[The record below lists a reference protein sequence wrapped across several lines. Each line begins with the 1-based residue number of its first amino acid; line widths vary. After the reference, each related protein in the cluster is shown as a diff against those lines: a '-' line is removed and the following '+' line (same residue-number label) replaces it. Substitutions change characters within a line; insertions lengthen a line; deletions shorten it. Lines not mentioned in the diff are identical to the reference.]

1 MRLITIWLLIK
12 LQNLF
17 PKLLITRFVNKIARI
32 KYPPIKNFL
41 IEKFINLYEI
51 NTEEVKKVIPID
63 FDTFNDF
70 FIRELKKDARPI
82 PQSEKILCSPVDGT
96 LTVYG
101 DINEEI
107 LIQAKNHDY
116 LLQDLVCRPKNE
128 INQFVNGQFSTIY
141 LAPFNYHRV
150 HSPIDGRI
158 TRIDHIPGNLFSVNK
173 ITTEFIPE
181 VFAKNERVTCYIE
194 KDGVEI
200 IVIFVGALNV
210 GSISTPW
217 TGEIKPKGK
226 GSSSTLPFE
235 NMNPTQIKKGDL
247 LGWFNMGSTVIM
259 IYPKDFM
266 FWSDKL
272 REGQSIQ
279 MGESIGH
286 LNNNINTYE
295 K

>member
-1 MRLITIWLLIK
+1 MRSITIWLLIR
-12 LQNLF
+12 LQNLL

-51 NTEEVKKVIPID
+51 NTQEVEKSIPGD
-63 FDTFNDF
+63 FATFNDF

-82 PQSEKILCSPVDGT
+82 SQSEKTVCSPVDGI

-101 DINEEI
+101 DINEET

-116 LLQDLVCRPKNE
+116 LVQDLVCRPKNE
-128 INQFVNGQFSTIY
+128 INHFINGQFSTIY

-158 TRIDHIPGNLFSVNK
+158 KRIDHIPGNLFSVNRT
-173 ITTEFIPE
+173 TTEFIPE
-181 VFAKNERVTCYIE
+181 VFAKNERVACYIE

-217 TGEIKPKGK
+217 TGEIKPKGR
-226 GSSSTLPFE
+226 GDSTTMPFE
-235 NMNPTQIKKGDL
+235 KMKSTQIKKGDL
-247 LGWFNMGSTVIM
+247 LGWFNMGSTIIM

-266 FWSDKL
+266 FWSDKF

-279 MGESIGH
+279 MGKSIGH
-286 LNNNINTYE
+286 LNNNFNTYE

>member
-1 MRLITIWLLIK
+1 MRSITIWLLIR
-12 LQNLF
+12 LQNLL

-51 NTEEVKKVIPID
+51 NTQEVEKSIPGD
-63 FDTFNDF
+63 FATFNDF

-82 PQSEKILCSPVDGT
+82 SQSEKTVCSPVDGI

-101 DINEEI
+101 DINEET

-116 LLQDLVCRPKNE
+116 LVQDLVCRPKNE
-128 INQFVNGQFSTIY
+128 INHFINGQFSTIY

-158 TRIDHIPGNLFSVNK
+158 KRIDHIPGNLFSVNRT
-173 ITTEFIPE
+173 TTEFIPE
-181 VFAKNERVTCYIE
+181 VFAKNERVACYIE

-217 TGEIKPKGK
+217 TGEIKPKGR
-226 GSSSTLPFE
+226 GDSTTMPFE
-235 NMNPTQIKKGDL
+235 EMKSTQIKKGDL
-247 LGWFNMGSTVIM
+247 LGWFNMGSTIIM

-266 FWSDKL
+266 FWPDKL

-279 MGESIGH
+279 MGKSIGH
-286 LNNNINTYE
+286 LNNNFNTYE

>member
-1 MRLITIWLLIK
+1 MRSITIWLLIK
-12 LQNLF
+12 LQNLL

-70 FIRELKKDARPI
+70 FIRELKKDARPL

-217 TGEIKPKGK
+217 TGEIKPKGM

-235 NMNPTQIKKGDL
+235 KMNPTQIKKGDL

-272 REGQSIQ
+272 
-279 MGESIGH
+279 
-286 LNNNINTYE
+286 
-295 K
+295 

>member
-1 MRLITIWLLIK
+1 MRSITIWLLIK
-12 LQNLF
+12 LQNLL
-17 PKLLITRFVNKIARI
+17 PKLLITRFVYKIARI

-41 IEKFINLYEI
+41 IKKFINLYKI
-51 NTEEVKKVIPID
+51 NTQEVEKLIPGD
-63 FDTFNDF
+63 FATFNDF

-82 PQSEKILCSPVDGT
+82 SQSEKTVCSPVDGI

-101 DINEEI
+101 DINEET

-116 LLQDLVCRPKNE
+116 LVQDLVCRPKNE
-128 INQFVNGQFSTIY
+128 INHFINGQFSTIY

-158 TRIDHIPGNLFSVNK
+158 KRIDHIPGNLFSVNK
-173 ITTEFIPE
+173 TTTEFIPE
-181 VFAKNERVTCYIE
+181 VFAKNERVACYIE

-217 TGEIKPKGK
+217 TGEIKPKGR
-226 GSSSTLPFE
+226 GDSTTMAFE
-235 NMNPTQIKKGDL
+235 KMKSTQIKKGDL
-247 LGWFNMGSTVIM
+247 LGWFNMGSTIIM

-266 FWSDKL
+266 LWSDKL

-279 MGESIGH
+279 MGKSIGH
-286 LNNNINTYE
+286 LNNNFNTYE